1 MGGSRR
7 SHSKASSTIFSNT
20 FISHPSIDSN
30 GFSKLSWVAHRFVDH
45 VGKPRNKSVF
55 LDNPHGFF
63 GRELAVK
70 ETLEVLRLSLQPPT
84 IEEHVLSLDPR

>member
-1 MGGSRR
+1 V
-7 SHSKASSTIFSNT
+7 
-20 FISHPSIDSN
+20 
-30 GFSKLSWVAHRFVDH
+30 L
-45 VGKPRNKSVF
+45 